1 MSLPLIFKHGNPGCP
16 CCGQRLIGDGDD
28 GDDDYEDGTSV
39 CACYPFDDHA
49 NNVVFDGLHLAS
61 TYPSYATGKLDNA
74 TKHTGTQHHEHP
86 HHYCFTP
93 SFGDGLRI
101 WFWFKVVTAPPT
113 TTNWQGVVTKGR
125 LTSYPTFTGE
135 WGIFWKTTPTSG
147 PSLAFIHSSS
157 TVTTGVLHTSTIVTG
172 NWYFIHWDINTA
184 TAVST
189 ASIWNAETDTKL
201 DIDPAVLAGTLTADP
216 AESMRVGN
224 NTDGDILGAN
234 SGEFLID
241 NLGFTH
247 GASSAGFLYKLGDGI
262 ACPESGG

>member
-16 CCGQRLIGDGDD
+16 CCGQTL
-28 GDDDYEDGTSV
+28 EPSP

-49 NNVVFDGLHLAS
+49 NNVVFDGLHMAS

-86 HHYCFTP
+86 HHACYTP
-93 SFGDGLRI
+93 SVGGGLRI
-101 WFWFKVVTAPPT
+101 WFWFKVVTKPT
-113 TTNWQGVVTKGR
+113 ATVHYQGVVTKGR
-125 LTSYPTFTGE
+125 LLTAGSPPANTFAGE
-135 WGIFWKTTPTSG
+135 WGIFWKTSSMSG
-147 PSLAFIHSSS
+147 PDLVFVYRSSLVALGI
-157 TVTTGVLHTSTIVTG
+157 LHTTPMLAG
-172 NWYFIHWDINTA
+172 YWYFIHWDINTTTA
-184 TAVST
+184 TST
-189 ASIWNAETDTKL
+189 PSIWNADTGVKL
-201 DIDPAVLAGTLTADP
+201 AVAPSALVGTLTADP

-224 NTDGDILGAN
+224 NTDGEVLGTN
-234 SGEFLID
+234 SGDFLID